1 MEGYGVQESTQEVK
15 KAIFLGKYGIK
26 RGGIYHL
33 ISEKSLMIFY
43 GSECVF
49 CIEWKS
55 NTIKKYTVI

>member
-49 CIEWKS
+49 CIE
-55 NTIKKYTVI
+55 